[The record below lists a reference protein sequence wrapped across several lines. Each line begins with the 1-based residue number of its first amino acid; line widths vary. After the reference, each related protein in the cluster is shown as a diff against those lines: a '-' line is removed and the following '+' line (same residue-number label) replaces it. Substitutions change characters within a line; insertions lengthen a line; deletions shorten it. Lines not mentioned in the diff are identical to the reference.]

1 MTHQEML
8 EAALQRP
15 KNYHELTPRRQW
27 EIDKDLGILDW
38 EGPKTDEELQRLL
51 TIPSETCDTRLT

>member
-15 KNYHELTPRRQW
+15 KNYHSLSAERQW

-38 EGPKTDEELQRLL
+38 EGPKTDEELQCLL
-51 TIPSETCDTRLT
+51 KHYETPKKDE